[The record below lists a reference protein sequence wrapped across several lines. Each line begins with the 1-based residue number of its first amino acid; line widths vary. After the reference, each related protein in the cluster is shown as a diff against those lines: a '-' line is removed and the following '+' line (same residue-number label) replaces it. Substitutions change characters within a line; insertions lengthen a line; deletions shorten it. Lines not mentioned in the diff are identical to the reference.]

1 MMSQRITLLRI
12 PKATIGMTVPV
23 AIAVVLLCD
32 AVIIGSITGVELAIA
47 ELALT
52 EVEKVLGAAVDE
64 GPLVVT
70 AAGLADL
77 DNASHRLLKVV

>member
-1 MMSQRITLLRI
+1 
-12 PKATIGMTVPV
+12 MTVPV

-52 EVEKVLGAAVDE
+52 EVEKVLGAAVDDE
-64 GPLVVT
+64 PLVGT

-77 DNASHRLLKVV
+77 ESARVIGSSRLFGK